1 MIVHSISK
9 SKALASLPS
18 KKIAAMFLS
27 SNKVLLS
34 QPRAFQLLRDK
45 FWASFAARHQLKF
58 GPDPGPDPGPDLL
71 RIHHLNLK
79 EIDIPPS
86 LSMPSTDADAD
97 ADADASPPR
106 VDTKEI
112 NETSLRQRH
121 LARKDL
127 LKNAHMKASSRFM
140 NRGDG
145 ELSRGYSLG
154 STKADI
160 PRSQS
165 SKHALPVTFT
175 SSLVNDI
182 AAAKSHRERMYQHF
196 WESHKRRKD
205 KAAASQGSKEDM
217 SPRSSQTV
225 RKDKHRPELCA

>member
-58 GPDPGPDPGPDLL
+58 GPDPGPDLL

-86 LSMPSTDADAD
+86 LSMPSTDAD

-165 SKHALPVTFT
+165 SKRDLPVT

-182 AAAKSHRERMYQHF
+182 AAAKRHRVRMYQHF

-225 RKDKHRPELCA
+225 RKDKHRLELCA